1 MFLFLPAFTN
11 SVQFWNHLVILYIF
25 SLPLLL
31 THMWEL
37 KKMTCILANLTDVLG
52 KLGNSTY
59 WEGGVRIGMTKSEQ
73 QK

>member
-11 SVQFWNHLVILYIF
+11 SVQFWNHLVNLCIV

-37 KKMTCILANLTDVLG
+37 KQMTCVLANFTDVLG

-59 WEGGVRIGMTKSEQ
+59 WEGGVRIGTTKSEQ